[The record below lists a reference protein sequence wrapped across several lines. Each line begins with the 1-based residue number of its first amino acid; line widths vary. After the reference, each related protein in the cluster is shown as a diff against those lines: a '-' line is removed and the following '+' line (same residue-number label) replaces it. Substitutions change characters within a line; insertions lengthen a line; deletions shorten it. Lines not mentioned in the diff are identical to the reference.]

1 LLKFTS
7 VQCEQSEKSDC
18 GVCKGEVKEGG
29 KGVECDCCH
38 LWFHSKCVSM
48 DQRLYN
54 ALTTFT
60 AADNG
65 PGLYWYCSSC
75 NKGFLEWKSELAS
88 VRMKQQELDENMK
101 KMEEGMEKWKKENG
115 REVVLKE
122 VAEREMK
129 LGVEELQ
136 QVVEKLEVES
146 GENKKKIQDS
156 REEVERK
163 WREEI
168 KKKEE
173 DMKRS
178 WVAVVKEDSEIKQ
191 SFVEIVKEQEEQ
203 WNLKASRKDREE
215 NRKNEIN
222 MRKDIRMGVVEEM
235 EREKRRNNLVLMG
248 VPEEGENGEGR
259 EIVKDVISGLMPG
272 VQVNFELVGRIG
284 KKGVGTRPVRIK
296 VDDQSHRRKLLARA
310 KDLKDKEG
318 LDKIYIVPDLT
329 RVQQM
334 EDKKLREEVRRLRAA
349 GERGVKI
356 EKEAVVIRNGGQV
369 VTASEPQVADVQVNS
384 VHVVRLCD

>member
-1 LLKFTS
+1 
-7 VQCEQSEKSDC
+7 
-18 GVCKGEVKEGG
+18 
-29 KGVECDCCH
+29 
-38 LWFHSKCVSM
+38 
-48 DQRLYN
+48 
-54 ALTTFT
+54 
-60 AADNG
+60 
-65 PGLYWYCSSC
+65 
-75 NKGFLEWKSELAS
+75 
-88 VRMKQQELDENMK
+88 MKQQELDENMK

-122 VAEREMK
+122 VAEREKK

-136 QVVEKLEVES
+136 QVVEKLKVES

-163 WREEI
+163 WREEL

-235 EREKRRNNLVLMG
+235 EREKWRNNLVLMG

-356 EKEAVVIRNGGQV
+356 EKGAVVIRNGGQV

-384 VHVVRLCD
+384 VRGGEAM